1 MESKTAIGSLLPDS
15 NSRIGLSP
23 VLRCMPLVRM
33 MAKTAGASGG
43 RNNNA
48 QEQRNFKGEAD
59 KIIGADKQEKGGQ
72 KHAGRGQYGTAHDNG
87 FDFVPFGFQ
96 SAGKKNKSQGDGA
109 DVVAEAGV
117 GKLDFTDAV
126 GTGQHADA
134 QKQQ

>member
-1 MESKTAIGSLLPDS
+1 MHA
-15 NSRIGLSP
+15 
-23 VLRCMPLVRM
+23 
-33 MAKTAGASGG
+33 AGAHDGENRRCVGG

-48 QEQRNFKGEAD
+48 QEQCNFKGEAD

-72 KHAGRGQYGTAHDNG
+72 EHAGRGQYGTAHDNG
-87 FDFVPFGFQ
+87 FYFVPFGFQ
-96 SAGKKNKSQGDGA
+96 SAGKKNESQGDGA

-117 GKLDFTDAV
+117 GKLDFADAV